1 MKTAQPCTCARPAR
15 RHVRQLSKISS
26 SRVQAEYART
36 WTQLSPAHALVD
48 LTTESHGTALHST
61 CYTSANFTCLV
72 VPCQLCVSSWS
83 SSSHTSCQHM
93 VQLSF
98 LLGPVPPDRW
108 PCQRIYLVS
117 RLTEQAHGTAQPCT
131 CARPARGHVYQ
142 AEYARTWTQLSAVHA
157 CPGVSRDVRSSTHQ
171 HMGFAVSCVSIPAR
185 EA

>member
-1 MKTAQPCTCARPAR
+1 MVQLCTAHATP
-15 RHVRQLSKISS
+15 RQTSRAWW
-26 SRVQAEYART
+26 SRVSSASAHDPRHHTHHAST
-36 WTQLSPAHALVD
+36 W
-48 LTTESHGTALHST
+48 
-61 CYTSANFTCLV
+61 
-72 VPCQLCVSSWS
+72 
-83 SSSHTSCQHM
+83 

-142 AEYARTWTQLSAVHA
+142 AEYARTWTQLSPVHA

-171 HMGFAVSCVSIPAR
+171 PMGFAVSCVSIPAR